1 MLGDN
6 HFAIYIEKLIKST
19 HEHLKP
25 RQCYVISHLNK
36 AEKKNV
42 SLENRKYYKY
52 CKHMINIYKIYHIT
66 LTVV

>member
-1 MLGDN
+1 MRRRCMLGDN

-36 AEKKNV
+36 AEKKEYE
-42 SLENRKYYKY
+42 SRK
-52 CKHMINIYKIYHIT
+52 
-66 LTVV
+66 